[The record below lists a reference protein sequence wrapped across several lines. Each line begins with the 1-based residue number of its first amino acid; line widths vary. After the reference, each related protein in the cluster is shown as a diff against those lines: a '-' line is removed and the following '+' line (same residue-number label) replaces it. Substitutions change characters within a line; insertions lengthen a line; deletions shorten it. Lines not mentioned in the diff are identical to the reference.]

1 MAETRVKKNPDYT
14 NSAVNLCNPPQV
26 KALLD
31 KLHKAQAELSYQK
44 STIPF
49 AIRSAIEGAEKTI
62 NDTTAAIKGAI
73 EQFGSYQDVE
83 AGIYGV
89 YNRRATKVYDALNF
103 KTKYPD
109 FAPAVIVESV
119 NVDALKGLIKGGL
132 VSEEDLKTRG
142 VITESEAFA
151 FYIR

>member
-1 MAETRVKKNPDYT
+1 MAEKKNPDYT
-14 NSAVNLCNPPQV
+14 NSAVKLCNPPQV

-49 AIRSAIEGAEKTI
+49 AILEAIEGAEKTI

-89 YNRRATKVYDALNF
+89 YNRRITKQYHAEPF
-103 KTKYPD
+103 KTAYPKL
-109 FAPAVIVESV
+109 APGVIVESI
-119 NVDALKGLIKGGL
+119 NVDTLKGMIKGGVL
-132 VSEEDLKTRG
+132 YEATLKDDK